1 MRWLDKRRVGAQEK
15 AGGEIRLGQKM
26 AELSNEGDEKNLDN
40 ELQRMKTHLESN
52 NNNLPRKNYNF
63 FVFECRSD
71 IHELL

>member
-1 MRWLDKRRVGAQEK
+1 
-15 AGGEIRLGQKM
+15 M

-40 ELQRMKTHLESN
+40 ELQWMKTHLESN
-52 NNNLPRKNYNF
+52 KTNLPRKSNDNF